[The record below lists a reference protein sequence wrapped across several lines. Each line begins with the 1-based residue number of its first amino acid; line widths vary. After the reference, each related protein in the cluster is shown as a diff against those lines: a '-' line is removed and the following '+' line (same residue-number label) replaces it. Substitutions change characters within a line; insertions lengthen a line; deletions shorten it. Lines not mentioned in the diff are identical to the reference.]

1 MSFLSSVGHFFKNVG
16 GDIEHGLEGA
26 AKGFLGGGELGAI
39 EGFVGGAMGG
49 SGASGSGTASNSGV
63 NFQQAMLQIEQ
74 SQMAEGDAGI
84 DDWDA

>member
-1 MSFLSSVGHFFKNVG
+1 MSFLSNIGHFFKNAG
-16 GDIEHGLEGA
+16 ADIEHGLEGA
-26 AKGFLGGGELGAI
+26 AKGFLGGGQLGAI
-39 EGFVGGAMGG
+39 EGFVGGVMGGAGG
-49 SGASGSGTASNSGV
+49 SGSASGSGD